1 MTKKSGTLFLV
12 IAILGVLAV
21 FYFRKPEPCQEPVTY
36 RIGKVD
42 ERFNLTP
49 QEFQTAVHWA
59 VMVWG
64 KALSRNLFREDR
76 QGVIEVNLI
85 YDYRQ
90 EAMDKLR
97 KLNTKMGRSKSS
109 YDDLR
114 ASLETSR
121 LELEQKKASWAR
133 DADSYRVRMNTYNG
147 EVESW
152 NRRGGVPENVHSRI
166 IREKNALSVLRES
179 LQIREEEIKTLVYS
193 INNLVVGINAIASAF
208 NLDLVDQDNVGK
220 PLGQEFCEGLYEV
233 ANNKQTITIYQY
245 DNYER
250 LVRVLAHEFG
260 HALGLGHTNNE
271 EALMYRLIKSNALN
285 LTADDIAAIQRIC
298 NKGS

>member
-1 MTKKSGTLFLV
+1 M
-12 IAILGVLAV
+12 IAILVVLAV
-21 FYFRKPEPCQEPVTY
+21 FYFRKPEPCQEPLTY

-59 VMVWG
+59 AMVWG

-97 KLNTKMGRSKSS
+97 KLNTRMDRSKAS
-109 YDDLR
+109 YDDFR
-114 ASLETSR
+114 ASLETSK
-121 LELEQKKASWAR
+121 LELEQKKASWTR
-133 DADSYRVRMNTYNG
+133 DADSYRVRMNRYNG

-152 NRRGGVPENVHSRI
+152 NRRGGVPENVHSRLM
-166 IREKNALSVLRES
+166 REKNELSVLRES
-179 LQIREEEIKTLVYS
+179 LQRREEEIKTLVYS
-193 INNLVVGINAIASAF
+193 INNLVVGINDIASAF
-208 NLDLVDQDNVGK
+208 NLDSVDQDNVGK
-220 PLGQEFCEGLYEV
+220 PLGREFCEGLYEV
-233 ANNKQTITIYQY
+233 ANNKKTITIYQY